1 MNNGILSKVK
11 EFIGNTFREKGSS
24 DSFYHNFTHTA
35 EVAKVAEEIANAS
48 GIEENDKEALLIA
61 AWFHD
66 VGHTQCCE
74 GHEVIGIEMATNFLK
89 KNNYSEEGIAKVV
102 SLINATRMP
111 RNPKN
116 ILEEIICDADLHH
129 LGTNNFEVKGELFR
143 NELEALNGCKTPEA
157 EWLMNNLKFFN
168 QHKFFTDYAKER
180 FETQKNINYIKIE
193 KKLKKVNKKMGEE
206 SKYGLEEPKKEKK
219 KDKEKDD
226 EKIKDAGRSIETM
239 FRNTVRTHVDF
250 SSMADTKANIM
261 ISVNTLILTIVVTV
275 MIRKLDAN
283 PHLIIPSAM
292 LTLTS
297 LVTLVYAILVTRPKV
312 TKGIFTEEDIK
323 EKKVNLL
330 FFGNFHKMSMD
341 DFKWGMKE
349 MMKDKEFLY
358 DNMIMDFYY
367 LGQVLGQ
374 KYQKLR
380 ICYTFFMYG
389 LIISVLAFAIA
400 FILYPGTDLGPLID

>member
-1 MNNGILSKVK
+1 MNKEILSKVK
-11 EFIGNTFREKGSS
+11 ELIGKTFREKGSS
-24 DSFYHNFTHTA
+24 DLHYHNFTHSA
-35 EVAKVAEEIANAS
+35 EVAKVAEEIADALGVN
-48 GIEENDKEALLIA
+48 ENDKEVLLIA

-66 VGHTQCCE
+66 LGHTEICE
-74 GHEVIGIEMATNFLK
+74 GHEDIGIEMAVNFLK
-89 KNNYSEEGIAKVV
+89 ENNYPESDIDKVV

-116 ILEEIICDADLHH
+116 TLEEIICDADLHH
-129 LGTNNFEVKGELFR
+129 LGTNNYEHKAELYR
-143 NELEALNGCKTPEA
+143 NELEAQKGCKISETD
-157 EWLMNNLKFFN
+157 WLKGNLEFLKK
-168 QHKFFTDYAKER
+168 HKFFTTYAKER
-180 FETQKNINYIKIE
+180 FETQKNINYIKSE
-193 KKLKKVNKKMGEE
+193 KKLNKVLKMMEEENNSAFGE
-206 SKYGLEEPKKEKK
+206 SKKEKK
-219 KDKEKDD
+219 KEKDKEKD
-226 EKIKDAGRSIETM
+226 KDAGRSIETM

-261 ISVNTLILTIVVTV
+261 ISVNTLVLTIVVTV
-275 MIRKLDAN
+275 MIRKLDSN
-283 PHLIIPSAM
+283 PHLIIPTAM
-292 LTLTS
+292 LTITS

-312 TKGIFTEEDIK
+312 TKGVFTEEDIK
-323 EKKVNLL
+323 QKKVNLL
-330 FFGNFHKMSMD
+330 FFGNFHKMNLN

-389 LIISVLAFAIA
+389 LIISVIA
-400 FILYPGTDLGPLID
+400 FTISFILNPGTDLGPLIE

>member
-11 EFIGNTFREKGSS
+11 EFVGKTFREKGSS
-24 DSFYHNFTHTA
+24 DAFYHNFTHTA
-35 EVAKVAEEIANAS
+35 EVAKVAEEIANAI
-48 GIEENDKEALLIA
+48 GVNEVDKEALQIA

-66 VGHTQCCE
+66 IGHTEICD
-74 GHEVIGIEMATNFLK
+74 GHEDISIDLATKFLK
-89 KNNYSEEGIAKVV
+89 ENNYPPESIDKVV
-102 SLINATRMP
+102 ALINVTRMP

-129 LGTNNFEVKGELFR
+129 LGTNKYDEKSELFR
-143 NELEALNGCKTPEA
+143 NEIEALKHCKIQED
-157 EWLMNNLKFFN
+157 EWLKNNLKFLE
-168 QHKFFTDYAKER
+168 QHKYFTNYAKER
-180 FETQKNINYIKIE
+180 FETQKNINYIKTE
-193 KKLKKVNKKMGEE
+193 KKLKKVIKKMEDE
-206 SKYGLEEPKKEKK
+206 NKSFSEDTKKDKK
-219 KDKEKDD
+219 KDKER
-226 EKIKDAGRSIETM
+226 EKEKDAGRSIETM

-261 ISVNTLILTIVVTV
+261 ISVNTLVLTIIVSIMV
-275 MIRKLDAN
+275 RKLDTN
-283 PHLIIPSAM
+283 PHLIIPTAM
-292 LTLTS
+292 LTITC

-312 TKGIFTEEDIK
+312 TRGMFTEEDIK

-330 FFGNFHKMSMD
+330 FFGNFHKMTLN
-341 DFKWGMKE
+341 DFTWGMKE

-389 LIISVLAFAIA
+389 LIISVIAFAIA
-400 FILYPGTDLGPLID
+400 FIVSPGGTDLGPLIE